1 MSKLSEKELDQKV
14 KEVFDKKIPNP
25 SCQVTA
31 TTDDSNKLTV
41 GVSLKEV
48 IGTISK
54 LKTQVT
60 KKDILVAINKKY
72 DKFFAPSE
80 AYRVRPIAYD
90 NGGVILE
97 VLNTFG
103 ESQGDNFFLHWTE
116 DLFVDL
122 ANTTTQTIAVSIR
135 SESNRNKEL
144 FENALRDNG
153 CGYDS

>member
-48 IGTISK
+48 IGTTSK

-60 KKDILVAINKKY
+60 KKDILAAINKRY
-72 DKFFAPSE
+72 DKFFAPAD

-90 NGGVILE
+90 NGGVNLE
-97 VLNTFG
+97 VLNAFG
-103 ESQGDNFFLHWTE
+103 KSQGDNFFLHWTE

-122 ANTTTQTIAVSIR
+122 GNITTHAIAVSIR
-135 SESNRNKEL
+135 SESRRNKDL
-144 FENALRDNG
+144 FESILRDDG
-153 CGYDS
+153 REYDS

>member
-14 KEVFDKKIPNP
+14 KEVFDKKIPDP
-25 SCQVTA
+25 SCQITA
-31 TTDDSNKLTV
+31 TTDDSNKLTI

-48 IGTISK
+48 IGVTNR

-60 KKDILVAINKKY
+60 KKDILAAINKKY
-72 DKFFAPSE
+72 DKFFAPAE

-97 VLNTFG
+97 VLNGFG
-103 ESQGDNFFLHWTE
+103 GSEGNNFFLHWTE

-122 ANTTTQTIAVSIR
+122 VNTTPQTLAVSIR
-135 SESNRNKEL
+135 SESRRNKEL
-144 FENALRDNG
+144 FESVLRDNG